1 MNSFRFLVAQEKI
14 YLFGFVIMSNHI
26 HFIWEVRENFI
37 EKNVKQMFLKYSAQ
51 QIKFRLNENELMAY
65 KSTQSD
71 RLYQFWERR
80 SWKAQMNT
88 RFVLEQ
94 KLDYIHQNPVKAGMV
109 ESEKD
114 YLYSS
119 YTYYYHHENKWNFL
133 THYMDRI

>member
-1 MNSFRFLVAQEKI
+1 
-14 YLFGFVIMSNHI
+14 
-26 HFIWEVRENFI
+26 
-37 EKNVKQMFLKYSAQ
+37 MFLKYSAQ

-65 KSTQSD
+65 KSAQSD